1 MAVLFTQSW
10 DIIQEKEDAYA
21 EFVKSTLLP
30 GMTAIGLGAVG
41 AYYVEVGFGPR
52 IVGVHRAD
60 DTKALCSSIGANEFK
75 QLTLQVKS
83 LVQNYRA
90 AVLEPT
96 GRVKRTEYAI
106 QKGVWKFNQYYDLRP
121 GVKKEYADYIINY
134 YIPTL
139 GKLDYLEIT
148 GGWNVVLGGV
158 SEIIGEL
165 TFRDPVDIGRMLA
178 SPEFRQ
184 ISIKLQDEFTVNYRN
199 RIMRCTER
207 FDEPRWFRL

>member
-1 MAVLFTQSW
+1 MPVLFTQSW
-10 DIIQEKEDAYA
+10 DIIQGKEDAYA
-21 EFVKSTLLP
+21 EFVKSALIP
-30 GMTAIGLGAVG
+30 GMTAIGLEAVG

-52 IVGVHRAD
+52 IVGVHRAN
-60 DTKALCSSIGANEFK
+60 DTEALCRSLGASEFK

-96 GRVKRTEYAI
+96 GRVKRTEYVI

-121 GVKKEYADYIINY
+121 GGKKEYADFIIND

-148 GGWNVVLGGV
+148 GGWNVILGGV

-165 TFRDPVDIGRMLA
+165 TFKDPVDIGRMLA
-178 SPEFRQ
+178 SPEFRR
-184 ISIKLQDEFTVNYRN
+184 IAIRLQDEFTVNYRN